1 MRAVVDMHLVSED
14 SRITIIVDAIKTGGR
29 IGLLLEDEKLA
40 PGKIQRYIEKV
51 KAQISGVTVTV
62 SPGPVA
68 NVSTVVFVQGN

>member
-1 MRAVVDMHLVSED
+1 MRAIADLHKVSED
-14 SRITIIVDAIKTGGR
+14 DRIEIIVDAIKTGGR

-51 KAQISGVTVTV
+51 KAKISGVTVSV